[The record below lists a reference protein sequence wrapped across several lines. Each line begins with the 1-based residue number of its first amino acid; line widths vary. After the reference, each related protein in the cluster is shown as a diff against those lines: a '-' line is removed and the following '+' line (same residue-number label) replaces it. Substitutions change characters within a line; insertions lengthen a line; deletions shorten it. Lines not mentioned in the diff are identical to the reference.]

1 MCRAVDRW
9 SDPVIRA
16 CMLAF
21 VRFYRRFLSPLF
33 PAACRFE
40 PTCSQYALD
49 AIEIHGASKGGW
61 LTLRRLLRCQP
72 FSRGGFDPVPVP
84 ETCPAEHDD
93 VSRTNCHG

>member
-1 MCRAVDRW
+1 
-9 SDPVIRA
+9 
-16 CMLAF
+16 MLAL
-21 VRFYRRFLSPLF
+21 VRFYRRFLSPLL

-49 AIEIHGASKGGW
+49 AIEMHGAFKGGW

-84 ETCPAEHDD
+84 GKK
-93 VSRTNCHG
+93 CHG

>member
-1 MCRAVDRW
+1 M
-9 SDPVIRA
+9 IRA
-16 CMLAF
+16 CMLASI
-21 VRFYRRFLSPLF
+21 RFYRRFLSPLV

-49 AIEIHGASKGGW
+49 AIDLHGAFKGGG

-84 ETCPAEHDD
+84 ETRDPVHVPPE
-93 VSRTNCHG
+93 TNVPETNHG